1 MPTIAEIRQKYPQY
15 NDLSD
20 DQLAGALHKKY
31 YSDMPEEE
39 FKAKIGMTAESETS
53 RNLRAELSDMTQNPR
68 MAPKPQV
75 QHPLGAS
82 FNAATEGSQAGLMGG
97 YDDEI
102 GAAMM
107 APIHAGMDWVRGNG
121 FDVGKNYTRLQQEL
135 DARKGVRRAEHPIA
149 SIAGEVAGGLALG
162 GKVSQAG
169 QAVAKALPGV
179 TGVVSRVASA
189 APKTAK
195 YLAAAAEG
203 AGYGA
208 LYGSGEAK
216 PGERLSGAATGAV
229 VGGVTGAGVQAVGNA
244 IATRAGRKA
253 AERMAPSADDLGNE
267 AGQLY
272 QTMRDSGVAFA
283 PEKVAKMKA
292 NMDAA
297 IKPTTPTLSP
307 QAYGL
312 RELADQTFGNGPA
325 DIEAVHNF
333 SKSVNRVL
341 RSNISSE
348 DRHFVGQIKTQVE
361 HMLDNVSPTDFTG
374 GPEAIKQWR
383 QADKLYAQ
391 HKKAQIIE
399 NVLDMADVRTG
410 QYTQSGVANT
420 ITKEFRTLYKSI
432 QKGRVR
438 GFTPDEVAAIRQMA
452 KGGSSSMM
460 VRLFAKFAPRGVV
473 SIGMGQAVGSML
485 PGIGNIAVPLAGHAA
500 GQMADRAAL
509 AGAQSIRNAVA
520 SGAPLAVPRI
530 AQNTAPFIAGAAAG
544 STEVPRLL
552 EAWRRPR

>member
-1 MPTIAEIRQKYPQY
+1 MKFEV
-15 NDLSD
+15 
-20 DQLAGALHKKY
+20 
-31 YSDMPEEE
+31 
-39 FKAKIGMTAESETS
+39 ETS
-53 RNLRAELSDMTQNPR
+53 QGKFEVEAPDMDTAMKAIQTLGPPTPRESDTSKNLRAELSDMTQNPR
-68 MAPKPQV
+68 MAPKPEM

-121 FDVGKNYTRLQQEL
+121 FDYGKNYTRLQQEL

-169 QAVAKALPGV
+169 QAVAKAMPAVSGA
-179 TGVVSRVASA
+179 VSRVASY
-189 APKTAK
+189 APKLAK
-195 YLAAAAEG
+195 YGAAAAEG

-216 PGERLSGAATGAV
+216 PGERLSGAGTGAL
-229 VGGVTGAGVQAVGNA
+229 VGGLTGVGVQAIGNKLA
-244 IATRAGRKA
+244 SRSARKA
-253 AERMAPSADDLGNE
+253 AERAAPSADDLGNE

-272 QTMRDSGVAFA
+272 QTMRESGVAFA

-292 NMDAA
+292 NMDVA
-297 IKPTTPTLSP
+297 IKSTTPTLSP

-312 RELADQTFGNGPA
+312 RELAEQTFGNGPA

-341 RSNISSE
+341 RSNLTGE

-399 NVLDMADVRTG
+399 NVLDMADVDGSGR
-410 QYTQSGVANT
+410 YTQAGAAHAINREMKS
-420 ITKEFRTLYKSI
+420 LYKKIRSG
-432 QKGRVR
+432 KVR
-438 GFTPDEVAAIRQMA
+438 GFTADEVAAIREMS
-452 KGGSSSMM
+452 KGHSSSAT

-473 SIGMGQAVGSML
+473 SIGMGQAFGSLL
-485 PGIGNIAVPLAGHAA
+485 PGVGNIAVPLAGHAA
-500 GQMADRAAL
+500 GRMADRAAV

>member
-1 MPTIAEIRQKYPQY
+1 MKFEVETPQGKFEVEAP
-15 NDLSD
+15 DMDTAMKAIQSFGAPQESD
-20 DQLAGALHKKY
+20 
-31 YSDMPEEE
+31 
-39 FKAKIGMTAESETS
+39 TS

-68 MAPKPQV
+68 MAPKPEI

-121 FDVGKNYTRLQQEL
+121 FDVGKNYTRLQQQL
-135 DARKGVRRAEHPIA
+135 DERKGVRRQEHPVA

-162 GKVSQAG
+162 GKVSQAAG
-169 QAVAKALPGV
+169 AAAKAMPAVSGA
-179 TGVVSRVASA
+179 VSRVASA
-189 APKTAK
+189 APKLAK
-195 YLAAAAEG
+195 YGAAAAEG

-208 LYGSGEAK
+208 LYGAGEAK
-216 PGERLSGAATGAV
+216 PGERLSGAKTGALI
-229 VGGVTGAGVQAVGNA
+229 GGLTGVGVQAIGNKLA
-244 IATRAGRKA
+244 SRSARKA
-253 AERMAPSADDLGNE
+253 AERAAPTTESLGDE
-267 AGQLY
+267 ASQLY
-272 QTMRDSGVAFA
+272 KTMRESGVAFA
-283 PEKVAKMKA
+283 PEKVAHMKA
-292 NMDAA
+292 NMDIA

-312 RELADQTFGNGPA
+312 RELAEQTFGNGPA

-333 SKSVNRVL
+333 SKSVNRVM
-341 RSNISSE
+341 RSNISPE

-361 HMLDNVSPTDFTG
+361 HMLDNVSPADFTG

-438 GFTPDEVAAIRQMA
+438 GFNADEVAAIRQMA

-500 GQMADRAAL
+500 GQMADRAAV
-509 AGAQSIRNAVA
+509 AGAQTIRNAVA

-530 AQNTAPFIAGAAAG
+530 AKNTAPFIAGGVAA

-552 EAWRRPR
+552 REWQRPR